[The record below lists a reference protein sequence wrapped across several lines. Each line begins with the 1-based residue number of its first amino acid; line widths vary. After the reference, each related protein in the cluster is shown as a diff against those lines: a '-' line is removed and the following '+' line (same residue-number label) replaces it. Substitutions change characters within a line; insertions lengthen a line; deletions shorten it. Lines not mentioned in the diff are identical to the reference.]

1 MASREKKE
9 KLTLW
14 KVSWY
19 DHCSSRASWS
29 SRDSLKSVEP
39 LVIDTVGWQVGENKK
54 TITLASSVNIE
65 DDNYGGDMTIVKSC
79 ILRKKRL
86 SE

>member
-1 MASREKKE
+1 MVS

-14 KVSWY
+14 KISWY

-29 SRDSLKSVEP
+29 TEDTLKSAKP
-39 LVIDTVGWQVGENKK
+39 LVVDTVGWLIAENKK
-54 TITLASSVNIE
+54 CVTLASSVNIE

-79 ILRKKRL
+79 IIKKKRL